1 MKLQQQQWRFIQVNV
16 TCTMIILCIN
26 LEHKKFR
33 VFEIAEEWKSN
44 AAYTIFGWIVENN
57 FEKKKKHVENN
68 AKIKQIHAMCEE
80 SKQKQNK
87 WINCWAIF
95 NFSLNL
101 SFD

>member
-16 TCTMIILCIN
+16 TCTMIILCIK

-57 FEKKKKHVENN
+57 FEKKT
-68 AKIKQIHAMCEE
+68 
-80 SKQKQNK
+80 
-87 WINCWAIF
+87 CWK
-95 NFSLNL
+95 
-101 SFD
+101 

>member
-16 TCTMIILCIN
+16 TCTMIILCIK

-44 AAYTIFGWIVENN
+44 AAYTIFGRIVENN
-57 FEKKKKHVENN
+57 FEKKKHVENN

-80 SKQKQNK
+80 FKQKNK
-87 WINCWAIF
+87 
-95 NFSLNL
+95 
-101 SFD
+101 